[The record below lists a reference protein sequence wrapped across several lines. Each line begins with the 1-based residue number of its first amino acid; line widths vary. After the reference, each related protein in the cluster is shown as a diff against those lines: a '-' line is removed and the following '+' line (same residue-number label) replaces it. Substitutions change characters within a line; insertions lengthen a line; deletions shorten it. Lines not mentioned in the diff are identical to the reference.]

1 MPLAIKQQNISQHE
15 NEMIRIKQ
23 LIIARYA
30 TVSPVIKMSNM
41 RGFGIHILNYFCLSI
56 EEMENQYKKNHKAT
70 KSVFILWNYFFFQGI
85 FFAQNIYN
93 SN

>member
-56 EEMENQYKKNHKAT
+56 EEMGNQYKKIRKPQ
-70 KSVFILWNYFFFQGI
+70 SQFLFYGII
-85 FFAQNIYN
+85 FF
-93 SN
+93 SGHFLRTKDL